1 MQEEGIIYILTNDSM
16 PDYVKIGMTQTTVE
30 QRMAELDKTGIPL
43 PFRCHYAVRV
53 ANVKVAEKLIH
64 DVFGDYR
71 ARPNR
76 EFFTVSPER
85 VVSALKLAGGK
96 PIGEIEGKTIDENKT
111 EVAETTASKQR
122 KKPISL
128 YKLGIKDGEELTFTR
143 DSNIKCKVVGE
154 KEVEFDGKV
163 WSLSG
168 LANHLLQY
176 GVNVSGTLYFEY
188 NGEAL
193 LTLRE
198 RLENESTDND

>member
-1 MQEEGIIYILTNDSM
+1 MQEDGIIYVLVNDAM
-16 PDYVKIGMTQTTVE
+16 PDYVKIGMTQTSVE
-30 QRMAELDKTGIPL
+30 QRMAELDKTGVPL
-43 PFRCHYAVRV
+43 PFRCHFAVRV
-53 ANVKVAEKLIH
+53 ENVKQKEKLVH
-64 DVFGDYR
+64 DIFGDYR
-71 ARPNR
+71 ARQNR

-85 VVSALKLAGGK
+85 VVSALILAGGK
-96 PIGEIEGKTIDENKT
+96 PIQNIEGKIIDETNT
-111 EVAETTASKQR
+111 EVSESANAKQR
-122 KKPISL
+122 RKPISL
-128 YKLGIKDGEELTFTR
+128 YKLGIKDGDELTFTR

-154 KEVEFDGKV
+154 KEVEYDGKV

-198 RLENESTDND
+198 RLENEGEND